1 MGARRIRTVVL
12 AVALV
17 AVTSPTVGVRAG
29 PGAQAVEPAQP
40 KNIILMVGD
49 GMGPAHVDLARRFV
63 GGPLAMDV
71 LDTAP
76 GSMAHDNI
84 DGEVTDSAASATA
97 FATGRK
103 TVNGAM
109 SVDRDGKPMETAWE
123 RAEARGKATGI
134 VSSVFLIDATPGVW
148 AAHSADRYA
157 YGSIAKQQ
165 ALGIGTWGSGKP
177 YGGIDGAEVLLGA
190 GAMYYRPQGANGTG
204 DVNLIDEL
212 VDRGYQY
219 VRKASELERA
229 DPARRLL
236 GFFGGAMMTYA
247 LDRPLKKGLT
257 EPTLAQMTD
266 RALDVVSR
274 DGDGFLLVVEGG
286 AIDWAAHKEDAAGT
300 LREVLA
306 FDAAVDVAR
315 RFAAERTDTL
325 LIVVADH
332 ETGGLS
338 LGAAPNL
345 AFLGGVRATVDTIW
359 AGIEGGMTI
368 DAAMKTYAGI
378 GGPWPGLTARERD
391 AIRMCGDPLGI
402 ADVLNARAGIGW
414 GWGGCEG
421 AHHTPTKV
429 LVFAAG
435 PGAAA
440 FNGST
445 LDNTDIGKA
454 LFAALP

>member
-1 MGARRIRTVVL
+1 MGARRIRIAVV
-12 AVALV
+12 AIALV

-63 GGPLAMDV
+63 GGPLAMDL
-71 LDTAP
+71 LDAAP

-97 FATGRK
+97 FATGHK

-109 SVDRDGKPMETAWE
+109 SVDRDGTPMETAWE
-123 RAEARGKATGI
+123 RAEASGKATGI

-157 YGSIAKQQ
+157 YSSIAKQQ
-165 ALGIGTWGSGKP
+165 AIGSGTWEGRL
-177 YGGIDGAEVLLGA
+177 DGAEVLMGA

-212 VDRGYQY
+212 VDRGYQF
-219 VRKASELERA
+219 VRKTSELERA

-257 EPTLAQMTD
+257 EPTLAQMTTK
-266 RALDVVSR
+266 ALEVVGR
-274 DGDGFLLVVEGG
+274 DEDGFFIVVEGG

-315 RFAAERTDTL
+315 RYADSHPDTL

-338 LGAAPNL
+338 LGAGPNL

-359 AGIEGGMTI
+359 GAVEGGLTI

-378 GGPWPGLTARERD
+378 GGAWPALTTRERD
-391 AIRMCGDPLGI
+391 AIRACGDPLGI

-414 GWGGCEG
+414 GWSGCEG
-421 AHHTPTKV
+421 AHHTSTKV
-429 LVFAAG
+429 LVFASG
-435 PGAAA
+435 PGAAQFDGTA
-440 FNGST
+440 

-454 LFAALP
+454 LFAALPLP